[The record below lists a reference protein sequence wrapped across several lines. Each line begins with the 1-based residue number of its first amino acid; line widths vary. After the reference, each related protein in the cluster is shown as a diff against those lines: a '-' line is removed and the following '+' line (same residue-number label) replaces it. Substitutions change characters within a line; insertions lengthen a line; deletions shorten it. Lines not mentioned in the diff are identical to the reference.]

1 MYCMH
6 FCGDKEIIHWLNLPL
21 LYYGVNSQGGGGGDL
36 SPSTETPQVKKTT
49 LLEEAYSRS
58 SQGAT
63 ICHLV
68 SISICFQQIIYCKEK
83 NFLAQTCFFSY
94 LYLYL
99 VPCSLNCIKHYI
111 WAA

>member
-6 FCGDKEIIHWLNLPL
+6 FCGDKEIIDWLNLPL

-36 SPSTETPQVKKTT
+36 SPSTETPLVKKTT
-49 LLEEAYSRS
+49 LLEGAFSRS